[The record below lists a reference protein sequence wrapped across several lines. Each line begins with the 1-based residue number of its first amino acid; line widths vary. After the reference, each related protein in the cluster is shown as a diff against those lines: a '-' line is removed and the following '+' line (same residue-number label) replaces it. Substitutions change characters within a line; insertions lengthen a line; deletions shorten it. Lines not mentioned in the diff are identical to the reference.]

1 MPSIQNFL
9 QAVLPSVG
17 FYVTVYVADG
27 KIKHQVKKSQY
38 GVEAF
43 CETQE
48 ANYQDSWFALASYAQ
63 GWHEVTTRTGEVKHK
78 LRTQQNAMLA
88 KALWLDLDVGA
99 DKPYKTREAAINAL
113 HLLKDLGFPRPYV
126 VGSGA
131 VGLHVY
137 YAFDEDVAKEDWQY
151 LADRLKQACK
161 ELGVHADPSRTAD
174 IASILRCPQTWNM
187 KGTAEGGRP
196 HQVKILLEG
205 NPARYETYKAIL
217 DQFTPTVDRTNRQP
231 TLPTLDLSGV
241 YMPQLNTNDVLAK
254 YFAPIKGDYP
264 TRPAVE
270 VLRGCEQ
277 MRLQKGASEPI
288 WRGMLGVMRVCED
301 GRHVA
306 HRVSAIDPRYCA
318 EDTDVKLQYLEDN
331 DIPPFTCD
339 FFRVERPEV
348 CQRCPYNGMIKS
360 PINVP
365 KRTPLGQLIPVQQV
379 APVADNATTGSAA
392 NSLQPPQ
399 PSTTSLQLL
408 PLTQQNNNEQVVVEL
423 NADTVKAI
431 ADMDVIGVS
440 NPEFPEIKT
449 KNSKVNSA
457 GCWARTK
464 NADGDWTWVNIYP
477 YPIYPLQKVRGRTA
491 KGETCIS
498 YIFRKHNAKGH
509 DDIQI
514 AGSTLMG
521 QTLNATLGDYGF
533 LLTDKE
539 RKLMAGLLI
548 DLLKETEHT
557 IGEVQ
562 TTDRLGW
569 NDTMDT
575 FLLGNKLY
583 KTDGKCFEIAV
594 AGKAKAFSDQTV
606 PVGSLE
612 TWKQMAN
619 VYNKDGLEWGQAVVA
634 SAFAS
639 PLMPLGA
646 LEKAALLFV
655 TGDKGVGK
663 STALLLASSVYGNPE
678 RLMFNKMDTF
688 NSRIHKLGIFS
699 NITAAFDEMTDMSP
713 KEASEF
719 AYTLTQGRG
728 KDRMGSGGEDLVMN
742 TTYWSCLPVM
752 SANDSIINAL
762 SQHGLDPTAQ
772 MSRVLE
778 VRATD
783 INKFYTAAEIEQN
796 ERLVRQLPHNY
807 GMAGDVYMRYVT
819 AHKAEVLEMIYQI
832 ETRFKKHAGLNSN
845 FRFWTYMCT
854 RMIVGVMIA
863 NKLGLLSYNVAK
875 LFAYLVKATQKAKAE
890 IEKYK
895 WTPETVV
902 PQFLTFSLPHRLVV
916 TSSSRPAGMNDDPTR
931 GQLNDLNYVVQA
943 PAGGRELTMRMELD
957 TGDLVISI
965 ASIKEWCKRAG
976 VPYNAFIDQLNVQ
989 YDVRSKRTRREL
1001 GKHTVYRGSGSAE
1014 CVVIRIPPSMLEE
1027 LELSQ

>member
-1 MPSIQNFL
+1 MLPLQNFL

-27 KIKHQVKKSQY
+27 VVKQQVKKSQY

-48 ANYQDSWFALASYAQ
+48 ANYQDSWFALASYEQ

-88 KALWLDLDVGA
+88 KSLWLDLDVGE
-99 DKPYKTREAAINAL
+99 DKAYKTRDEAIQAL
-113 HLLKDLGFPRPYV
+113 VKLKELGFPRPYV
-126 VGSGA
+126 VGSGKA
-131 VGLHVY
+131 GLHVY
-137 YAFDEDVAKEDWQY
+137 YAFDNDVAKADWQY

-161 ELGVHADPSRTAD
+161 ELGIHADPSRTAD

-187 KGTAEGGRP
+187 KGTKTGGEP

-205 NPARYETYKAIL
+205 NPAKYDTYKAIL
-217 DQFTPTVDRTNRQP
+217 DKFTPTVDKSNP
-231 TLPTLDLSGV
+231 LSLLPAIDVANLPTVELSFSDETLLQT
-241 YMPQLNTNDVLAK
+241 YFPVLK
-254 YFAPIKGDYP
+254 EDYP
-264 TRPAVE
+264 TRPAIE

-277 MRLQKGASEPI
+277 MRLQNGASEPI
-288 WRGMLGVMRVCED
+288 WRGMLATMRVCEN
-301 GRHVA
+301 GHYVA
-306 HRVSAIDPRYCA
+306 HKVSASDPRYS
-318 EDTDVKLQYLEDN
+318 EVDTDKKLQYLEDN
-331 DIPPFTCD
+331 EIPPFTCD
-339 FFRVERPEV
+339 FFHAERPEV
-348 CQRCPYNGMIKS
+348 CNRCPYKGLIKT
-360 PINVP
+360 PISVP
-365 KRTPLGQLIPVQQV
+365 KRPPKSEVIPTKQIEVV
-379 APVADNATTGSAA
+379 NTTQAETIA
-392 NSLQPPQ
+392 PPQ
-399 PSTTSLQLL
+399 QA
-408 PLTQQNNNEQVVVEL
+408 EQVIQGQPGVEQL
-423 NADTVKAI
+423 SDFV
-431 ADMDVIGVS
+431 
-440 NPEFPEIKT
+440 EITT
-449 KNSKVNSA
+449 KNSKVNSS
-457 GCWARTK
+457 GCWVRTR
-464 NADGDWTWVNIYP
+464 NADGDWQWLNIYP
-477 YPIYPLQKVRGRTA
+477 YPIYPLQKVRGRTP

-498 YIFRKHNAKGH
+498 YIFRKHNLKGH

-533 LLTDKE
+533 ILTDKE

-548 DLLKETEHT
+548 DLLKETEHSV
-557 IGEVQ
+557 GEVQ

-594 AGKAKAFSDQTV
+594 AGKAKVFSDQTV
-606 PVGSLE
+606 PQGSLE

-728 KDRMGSGGEDLVMN
+728 KDRMGSGGEDLIMN

-752 SANDSIINAL
+752 SANDSIITAL

-783 INKFYTAAEIEQN
+783 VNKFYTQAEIERN

-807 GMAGDVYMRYVT
+807 GVAGDMYMRYVT
-819 AHKAEVLEMIYQI
+819 TNKDDVLEMIYQI
-832 ETRFKKHAGLNSN
+832 ETRFKKHANLNSN

-863 NKLGLLSYNVAK
+863 NKLGLLDYNVAK
-875 LFAYLVKATQKAKAE
+875 LFAYLVKATNKAKAE

-895 WTPETVV
+895 WQPETIV
-902 PQFLTFSLPHRLVV
+902 PQFLAFAGPHRVVV
-916 TSSSRPAGMNDDPTR
+916 THEKRPADMPDVVDR
-931 GQLNDLNYVVQA
+931 GALNDLNYVVQS
-943 PAGGRELTMRMELD
+943 PTSGRELIMRMELD
-957 TGDLVISI
+957 TGNCIISTSAIKDWCRKSGIPYAEFINQLEQDYKVI
-965 ASIKEWCKRAG
+965 
-976 VPYNAFIDQLNVQ
+976 
-989 YDVRSKRTRREL
+989 SKRTRREL
-1001 GKHTVYRGSGSAE
+1001 GKQTLYRGTGVTE
-1014 CVVIRIPPSMLEE
+1014 CVIIQIPAHLMDSFDQPQPEQLVI
-1027 LELSQ
+1027 